1 MEKWEL
7 ELSVIRIL
15 LTISAG
21 FFLQESICKRLLTID
36 ALMSL
41 LYGMSPDKEADKV
54 LECL

>member
-54 LECL
+54 LKCL